1 MAIEVIVGIIAA
13 IASLGG
19 SFVGAVLNNKVVT
32 YKVEQLE
39 KKVEKVDVIEN
50 NQIEINSQLES
61 FTSTAG
67 ERRKMVEE
75 MKEEINKLKNEMAH
89 IQTKIALIEKEIKM
103 YHGHD

>member
-50 NQIEINSQLES
+50 NQIEINSQLEN

-89 IQTKIALIEKEIKM
+89 IQIKIALIEKEIKM